1 MKLSLDIL
9 PFFIWVCGV
18 YGLHLWFLSFGVS
31 NSLSLLVLWS
41 CYLGCEIYD
50 FFVRFVK
57 YIWVFVNNLV
67 FNLFRLMLVVKHCW
81 GLLGRRYEK
90 HCIIQ
95 IHTSIG
101 PSIPVVALHDMY
113 MYIYI
118 YIYILYSFMFFI
130 CVLVEWISCLKGQ
143 RMKILVVASLLFS
156 KYVTDKGCRV
166 RVV

>member
-118 YIYILYSFMFFI
+118 YTY
-130 CVLVEWISCLKGQ
+130 ISC
-143 RMKILVVASLLFS
+143 IVSCFS
-156 KYVTDKGCRV
+156 FVFWLNESAVSRDKGWKFWWSQAYCSQNMWQTKDV
-166 RVV
+166 